1 MAFQK
6 FGDGSY
12 RFSLDSVE
20 AAAIK
25 AAVGLT
31 PQKISFQGEP
41 EFMAEAIDEE
51 GLVAAMAVAQDKKTF
66 TMEGYIT
73 DLALFEATGA
83 SFTFDGNF
91 YVVTGRN
98 REAAPREYEKGTM
111 TGVYHAGITAVVP

>member
-1 MAFQK
+1 MAFRK

-12 RFSLDSVE
+12 RFGIDSVE
-20 AAAIK
+20 AAEIK
-25 AAVGLT
+25 ALVGLT

-41 EFMAEAIDEE
+41 EFVAEAMDEE

-83 SFTFDGNF
+83 AFEFDGRY

-98 REAAPREYEKGTM
+98 RDAAPREYEKGTL
-111 TGVYHAGITAVVP
+111 TGVSYLGITGEVP